1 MSLPSNS
8 MNLPPVLDTE
18 GPKGQYKTM
27 DFYGFNRAEIDLG
40 VLESNYKRICEYA
53 GGSKV
58 MCVVKADAYAHGA
71 LRCAETLYRAGC
83 RLFGVS
89 CVNEAIE
96 IRHCVGNSDILIL
109 GIVPEAG
116 VPLLCENNIIVALAS
131 AEEARR
137 LAAAVPEGKRLR
149 VHVKLDTGMNR
160 IGFAANEKGVDEIE
174 KALSCGKFSAEGLFT
189 HFACA
194 DEPSSDMTRQQFD
207 RFKKCEKLLSDR
219 GIVFGCRHV
228 CNSAATMLD
237 PEMHLDAVRA
247 GIILYGLDPSPEAR
261 ASGLKPV
268 MSLKT
273 KITHIHS
280 IEPGEKV
287 GYGATFTAEYPMIV
301 ATLPIGYYDGF
312 IRAYANGTGV
322 PFGGKDCP
330 IVGRICMDQCMID
343 VTGTDAKVGDPV
355 ELFGAEH
362 SVERFSDAA
371 NTIPYESLCLIS
383 KRVERVYTGL

>member
-1 MSLPSNS
+1 
-8 MNLPPVLDTE
+8 
-18 GPKGQYKTM
+18 M

-40 VLESNYKRICEYA
+40 ILESNYKRICEYA
-53 GGSKV
+53 GDARV

-71 LRCAETLYRAGC
+71 VRCAETLYRAGC

-89 CVNEAIE
+89 CINEAVE
-96 IRHCVGNSDILIL
+96 IRHCVRDSDILIL

-116 VPLLCENNIIVALAS
+116 VPLLCEKNIIVALAS

-137 LAAAVPEGKRLR
+137 LARAVPEGMKLR

-174 KALSCGKFSAEGLFT
+174 RALSCGKFEAEGLFS
-189 HFACA
+189 HLACA
-194 DEPSSDMTRQQFD
+194 DEPSSSMTLEQFE
-207 RFKKCEKLLSDR
+207 RFKACERALAER
-219 GIVFGCRHV
+219 GITFSCRHI
-228 CNSAATMLD
+228 CNSAATIFD

-247 GIILYGLDPSPEAR
+247 GIILYGLDPSPAAR

-273 KITHIHS
+273 KITHIH
-280 IEPGEKV
+280 EVAPGETV
-287 GYGATFTAEYPMIV
+287 GYGATFTATEPMTV

-322 PFGGKDCP
+322 PFDGRDCP

-343 VTGTDAKVGDPV
+343 VTGTKAKVGDTV

-362 SVERFSDAA
+362 SVERFAEAA
-371 NTIPYESLCLIS
+371 NTIAYESLCLIS
-383 KRVERVYTGL
+383 QRVERVYTGL